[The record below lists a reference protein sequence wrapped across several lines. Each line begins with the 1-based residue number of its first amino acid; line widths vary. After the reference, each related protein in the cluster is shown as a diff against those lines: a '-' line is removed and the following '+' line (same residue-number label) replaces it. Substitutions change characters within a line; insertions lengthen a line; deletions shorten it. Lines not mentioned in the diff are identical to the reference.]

1 MRKDGPE
8 RASDASTAPATVS
21 GSGLSLPLMGFHWEG
36 EGQAM
41 IRESG
46 DRPCRVKQ
54 GLSGVTAIGEDDEL
68 DPNFRTL
75 DRAGANAV
83 RGLGWPDAGVRRRL
97 CAKPRAARCS
107 A

>member
-68 DPNFRTL
+68 DTNFRTL